1 MNSHGSIPIVQ
12 GTAVPDDPYN
22 KNSYNPA
29 PTNGG
34 NYGQL
39 NNDYNQNNQD
49 NTIHF
54 ANNDQQQQ
62 QQQSQQPK
70 QFKDVIWA
78 VAFVVHLGAM
88 FVLITMNIASGNGG
102 GGDGDGDGGS
112 YGGLLFLVGVTALTS
127 VALSSLTI
135 SLMMKYPIAMI
146 KTALIF
152 STILL
157 LVMAIAGFM
166 SGSVFAGAIGL
177 FFFAVTCCYAKSVWH
192 RIPFAACKFFSF
204 FQQQKQQIVLLLVF
218 VSIYRFF
225 PLLPLIISITI
236 HLYLFSTFYFPS
248 KSKYGI
254 NCC

>member
-12 GTAVPDDPYN
+12 GTAVPDDQYN

-62 QQQSQQPK
+62 QSQQPK

-102 GGDGDGDGGS
+102 GGDGDGGS

-192 RIPFAACKFFSF
+192 RIPFAACKFFFNLSNSKNNKLYYSWCLYLSIAYF
-204 FQQQKQQIVLLLVF
+204 F
-218 VSIYRFF
+218 
-225 PLLPLIISITI
+225 LLPLINSYYYSFISFFY
-236 HLYLFSTFYFPS
+236 LLFS
-248 KSKYGI
+248 
-254 NCC
+254 